1 MSNTMTQVNV
11 RMERE
16 LKQRG
21 DAALAEVGISPSD
34 IVRALWGKV
43 ALRGAALDQVKRL
56 LFSSDEAQGTLEG
69 ESPVCEGWALA
80 DEFYQSMGYDSA
92 QVPCTNQPWE
102 ELYKE
107 AMDAHFAK
115 KGLYQ

>member
-1 MSNTMTQVNV
+1 MSNTMAQVNV
-11 RMERE
+11 RMERK

-34 IVRALWGKV
+34 IVRALWNKV

-56 LFSSDEAQGTLEG
+56 LFSSDEVQVVPEDA
-69 ESPVCEGWALA
+69 SPVREGWALA
-80 DEFYQSMGYDSA
+80 DEFYQSMGYDLA
-92 QVPCTNQPWE
+92 QVPCTDQSWE
-102 ELYKE
+102 ELYKD
-107 AMDAHFAK
+107 AMDAHFAR